1 MRGLCVDFVCLDG
14 VVLYPER
21 IAVPFH
27 FFFIFYIYS
36 NYYYY
41 YYLVLYTSVFQFY
54 LSLESVFKVCDLHC

>member
-14 VVLYPER
+14 AVLYPEG

-36 NYYYY
+36 NY

-54 LSLESVFKVCDLHC
+54 LSLESVFKVSDLLC